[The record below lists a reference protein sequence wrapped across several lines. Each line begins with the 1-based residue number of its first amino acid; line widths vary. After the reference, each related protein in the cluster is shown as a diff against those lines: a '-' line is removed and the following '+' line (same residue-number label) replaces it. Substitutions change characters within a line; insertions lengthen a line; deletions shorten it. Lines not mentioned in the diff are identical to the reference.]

1 MKYKKP
7 MKLYICHRE
16 GSYSGGLAIVAA
28 NSPEEAF
35 EVFHKD
41 SNFDWMLDSFD
52 EDGNYTEDI
61 TKVDSYYYQRANWR
75 ELPNV
80 VANIDTPQVLAE
92 GGYTE

>member
-1 MKYKKP
+1 

-35 EVFHKD
+35 EVFHND
-41 SNFDWMLDSFD
+41 NNFKWMLDCSD
-52 EDGNYTEDI
+52 ENGDYTEDI
-61 TKVDSYYYQRANWR
+61 TKCDSWYYRKANWH

-80 VANIDTPQVLAE
+80 VANVDTPQVLAE